1 MSASGRIATVIGQ
14 YQTFATDRI
23 RTSGP
28 DGPLA
33 TKRVLLGL
41 IFLRLFPLFG
51 ILLVG
56 RFLAHLN
63 HGPGLGVY

>member
-1 MSASGRIATVIGQ
+1 MSALGRIATVIGQ